1 MVQDVQLH
9 GSRRLIAA
17 AMASNTSGED
27 WRRPEK
33 SRRRSRP
40 SRHGQSKIVY
50 RLPDHRVLKVC
61 DKRNQEPDIFA
72 KLHSVGECPNFY
84 ASIQCTVHITKIT
97 SRTPKT
103 VMHPTWYALVNDY
116 AIQLHRILTK
126 CLAVADII
134 IVGAV
139 RAMIRAHSIGHIM
152 SDNGFYNFGWLK
164 GNVVIICDVSHCAA
178 VMRRGEFNLKVT
190 SKFWSNLR
198 LLVHPTTLEKH

>member
-1 MVQDVQLH
+1 
-9 GSRRLIAA
+9 
-17 AMASNTSGED
+17 MASNTSGED

-84 ASIQCTVHITKIT
+84 ASIQCTVRITKIT

-126 CLAVADII
+126 CLAVADIV

-152 SDNGFYNFGWLK
+152 SDNGFYNFGLLK

-190 SKFWSNLR
+190 SKILSNLR
-198 LLVHPTTLEKH
+198 LLVRPTTLEKH